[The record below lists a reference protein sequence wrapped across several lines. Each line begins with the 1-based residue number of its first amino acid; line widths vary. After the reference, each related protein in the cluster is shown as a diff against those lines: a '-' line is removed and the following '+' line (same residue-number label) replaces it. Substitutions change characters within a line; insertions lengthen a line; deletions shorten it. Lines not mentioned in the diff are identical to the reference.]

1 MTPEEIAQDRAVIA
15 AASGGTW
22 ATYSPR
28 EQGGGPVLASFGT
41 TVDTPD
47 VLVQIR
53 QSRPAPQTDAE
64 FTALVTER
72 LSTPWAQ
79 HEANARFA
87 VTAHERWPLYV
98 AEAEEAQQAIAAE
111 IENLRREV
119 DEKRDAGKA
128 EGWLDYEKGQIA
140 AYKHA
145 LRLLRG
151 GE

>member
-87 VTAHERWPLYV
+87 VTAHERWPAYIAAAEEVNRRVAAILAEERVTRLRAQRYPERSTERAALV
-98 AEAEEAQQAIAAE
+98 GHADGLAEAANI
-111 IENLRREV
+111 
-119 DEKRDAGKA
+119 
-128 EGWLDYEKGQIA
+128 
-140 AYKHA
+140 
-145 LRLLRG
+145 LRG
-151 GE
+151 SK